1 MRSLKNFNG
10 NNRRGDKPSK
20 RIADEVGM
28 GADYEKYAEMDE
40 DALIA
45 ELMKNV
51 RAAKANGTYDP
62 EQMRAFIALASPSLT
77 PAQREKMENV
87 VRLMNADTDE

>member
-28 GADYEKYAEMDE
+28 GADYESTRKW
-40 DALIA
+40 
-45 ELMKNV
+45 
-51 RAAKANGTYDP
+51 
-62 EQMRAFIALASPSLT
+62 MRT
-77 PAQREKMENV
+77 H
-87 VRLMNADTDE
+87 